1 MIRLFV
7 KITVQ
12 LHQVGGVMA
21 YLAPDFDPDV
31 FVSYSHGDC
40 LGDGKSPL
48 KEWTRT
54 LFREI
59 LQREI
64 QALHPEF
71 RTLNVWMDDKIDPTA
86 LLTAEL
92 RDTVSA
98 SGVLMIVMSE
108 HYLASSWCHDE
119 LEWFRK
125 QIRDRAGDP
134 GRVFVIRAQ
143 KTDPSKW
150 PDFLR
155 DERGNPLIGFT
166 FHDPDNG
173 MPLGWPDLRW
183 VDVEFRKAM
192 AGLHT
197 ALTKRLRE
205 LRERAGQRSRV
216 ADAQQSPATAT
227 GSRPVY
233 LHALPESE
241 AARADIQLALSSD
254 GIETV
259 TEEPGDGPRLQ
270 DMKRESDLR
279 IEAAKRCEALAVVRA
294 DKSRRSVVD
303 VLEIGVD
310 ERERIAIAR
319 GRPIPCAVL
328 DRTGERMPID
338 VSAYGIDRFDVNKD
352 SWRNEFRQWLAAAR
366 APLTGAPA

>member
-1 MIRLFV
+1 
-7 KITVQ
+7 
-12 LHQVGGVMA
+12 MA
-21 YLAPDFDPDV
+21 YLAPHFDPDM
-31 FVSYSHGDC
+31 FVSYSHGDSM
-40 LGDGKSPL
+40 GDGKSPL
-48 KEWTRT
+48 KEWTRA
-54 LFREI
+54 LIREI
-59 LQREI
+59 LERDI

-71 RTLNVWMDDKIDPTA
+71 KTLNVWMDDKIDPTA
-86 LLTAEL
+86 FLTAEL
-92 RDTVSA
+92 RSTVGA

-108 HYLASSWCHDE
+108 HYLESSWCHDE

-125 QIRDRAGDP
+125 QIQDRAGDP

-155 DERGNPLIGFT
+155 DERGSPLIGFT
-166 FHDPDNG
+166 FHDSENG
-173 MPLGWPDLRW
+173 IPLGWPDLHW
-183 VDVEFRKAM
+183 VDIEFRKAM

-205 LRERAGQRSRV
+205 LRERAGKRSAE
-216 ADAQQSPATAT
+216 ADAQRSSIAATPP
-227 GSRPVY
+227 RPVY

-241 AARADIQLALSSD
+241 TALADIKRALYSD

-259 TEEPGDGPRLQ
+259 TEQPGDGPRLK
-270 DMKRESDLR
+270 DMKRDSDLR

-294 DKSRRSVVD
+294 DNSRRSVID

-319 GRPIPCAVL
+319 DRPIPCALL
-328 DRTGERMPID
+328 DRTSERMPID

-352 SWRNEFRQWLAAAR
+352 TWRGEFRQWLADAR
-366 APLTGAPA
+366 APLRGAPA